1 MNTLGAEIFNDI
13 ESNEYLQEIYENLLL
28 NYSYSLFHIT
38 TYAPKQVNL
47 DHALRFADLLS
58 KSSGAPNSE
67 NHRIWGQVIVA
78 LLSKLYPQNDTV
90 KCYLGSV
97 LSSVS
102 NYRGLEMQQDIPRLP
117 VVLDEI
123 FSNFE
128 KELLRIPAQPDAF
141 FFRTQK
147 NVYDSLTQPYFSYSG
162 PTSMGKSFVMRMFIK
177 ERIMNG
183 YEENYAIVVPT
194 KALINEVS
202 TKVIDDLKGLLK
214 ERNYRV
220 VTSGGALSLQQDHNF
235 VLVLTPER
243 LLYLLLERPSFSINY
258 LFIDEAHKIS
268 SKDSRSPF
276 YYKVVDL
283 LSKRE
288 DKPHMI
294 FSSPNIP
301 NPEVYLQL
309 LPDISDLEQGSKM
322 ATLYS
327 PVNQI
332 KYIVDLVEGNVKAYN
347 DYRKDL
353 IEVGRFAVPVSPE
366 RLIRSVGDGHQN
378 IIYCHSTKKAVDMA
392 LEYAKTLPVKADNT
406 ALLALAREIKNEIH
420 GDYYLADVISRGVAY
435 HIGYL
440 PSNIRLQIE
449 SLFRSGDITA
459 IFCTSTLVEG
469 VNLPADNLFITH
481 YKNGRTSMSPVDF
494 KNLVGRVGRIEFNLY
509 GNVFLIRGEP
519 KVQTEKYVEL
529 LETDVPK
536 QELSVVSQLSNAQK
550 KKVIESLAAGNIE
563 LIKHPQN
570 QSADAYAL
578 MRKFAIMLL
587 RDILTQ
593 NKNSAVRKEFAAFLP
608 AETEASIIEHF
619 RNKRNIDD
627 DINISVDQVE
637 NLFSAIA
644 KGLAY
649 PAFNANG
656 NIDYNDVLEFL
667 EKLYLIF
674 KWDVYESATLGHI
687 SKETGSHGKLRWY
700 AVILAQWMRGN
711 GLGIIMNDAIA
722 FKHTHPQKGIKV
734 DGIYMDY
741 DGSLSH
747 KNIVIS
753 DTLNAIEDVILFRI
767 SNYFL
772 RFSAEYKRYH
782 GITAIPNDWYEFVEY
797 GTINQL
803 TIMLQRNGFTRETAT
818 YIKQHK
824 EYVIDRDGEVK
835 ISKSIL
841 DCKKNSVVKEVVE
854 IMYNIPELFV
864 EE

>member
-28 NYSYSLFHIT
+28 NYSYSLFRIT

-58 KSSGAPNSE
+58 KSSGSPNSE
-67 NHRIWGQVIVA
+67 NHRIWGQVVVA

-243 LLYLLLERPSFSINY
+243 LLYLLLERPSFSIHY
-258 LFIDEAHKIS
+258 LFVDEAHKIS

-309 LPDISDLEQGSKM
+309 VPDISDLAQGSKM
-322 ATLYS
+322 ATMYS

-353 IEVGRFAVPVSPE
+353 IEVGRFADPVTPE
-366 RLIRSVGDGHQN
+366 QLIRSVGDGHQN

-392 LEYAKTLPVKADNT
+392 LEYAKTLPIKVNNA

-449 SLFRSGDITA
+449 GLFRSGDITA

-519 KVQTEKYVEL
+519 KVQAEKYIEL

-563 LIKHPQN
+563 LIKHPKN

-593 NKNSAVRKEFAAFLP
+593 NKNSTVRKEFAVLLS

-637 NLFSAIA
+637 NLSSAIA

-649 PAFNANG
+649 PDFNANG

-687 SKETGSHGKLRWY
+687 SRETGSHGKLRWY

-722 FKHTHPQKGIKV
+722 YKQAHPQKGIKV

-741 DGSLSH
+741 DGSLPH

-782 GITAIPNDWYEFVEY
+782 GITSIPNDWYEFVEY

-803 TIMLQRNGFTRETAT
+803 TIMLQRNGFTRESAT
-818 YIKQHK
+818 YIRQHK
-824 EYVIDRDGEVK
+824 EYVVDKDGEVK

-841 DCKKNSVVKEVVE
+841 DCQKSSVIKEVIE

-864 EE
+864 DE